1 MSTAI
6 HYIKMGGGLD
16 NTSSPVQ
23 SKDGRLVACENF
35 EEVFGL
41 QGYRRIYGYERYDGQ
56 IQPSEATYYS
66 FTFDTGVSEIVAGDL
81 LDASASLGGYATVVS
96 VTLTSGTW
104 AGGDAAG
111 TLVVY
116 ALQVAFADGSVMKV
130 GGVTKATASSASVL
144 GVFTDP
150 EYSTRQ
156 ALTIAAARAAIDP
169 VPGSGPI
176 LGAALFDGR
185 VFAARNA
192 ADGLTAALYASFDTG
207 WGAVRSGLIPG
218 GNWKM
223 QAANFTGTTST
234 MALYGVDGRNNPFY
248 VAPNGSSYTYTK
260 ITGVWE
266 SNATSTT
273 SATIGSGAFSFVVVE
288 ADRNYT
294 VGEEVMIYDAAT
306 TANSMRALVTAWT
319 PGTKTLDV
327 LAVTYTGSGTK
338 TAWDIGR
345 VPYSST
351 GIYTDKPYL
360 LAAHKNH
367 LFLAY
372 PYGQLQTSDLG
383 EPTTYTTT
391 AALFGT
397 GEEMTNLLTLKSDN
411 LAVYCENSIHII
423 SGTSQLDWQKDVY
436 SATGGAIADT
446 AVEVAG
452 VAVHLDHPGIKSLQ
466 ATQAYGNYE
475 TSTFSG
481 DVSITL
487 NALRPT
493 LIGAIGNRTSQQY
506 RLYSSTGDVLVGT
519 VMTPA
524 AAITQKDVSFT
535 PSKYLHGIS
544 CVASGEL
551 SDGSEIV
558 LFGTTDGYVMREG
571 VGTSFDGE
579 PIISS
584 LKLPFFSYKTP
595 SRKKRFRKIA
605 VEVLTDEALTVM
617 FKQHFDNL
625 DGNYPTSENL
635 LAPTVAANG
644 FWDVAA
650 WDLFTWTSN
659 SSQGQSEVNVMG
671 IGRNMALLF
680 WHESATDSPFTLQ
693 GAVVHYSLLGTVR

>member
-1 MSTAI
+1 MSTSI
-6 HYIKMGGGLD
+6 HYIRMGGGLD

-23 SKDGRLVACENF
+23 SKDGRLVACQNF

-56 IQPSEATYYS
+56 VQPSAATYYS
-66 FTFDTGVSEIVAGDL
+66 FTFDAGVSEITAGQVLTGDL
-81 LDASASLGGYATVVS
+81 GVNGYATVVS
-96 VTLTSGTW
+96 VTLTSGSW

-116 ALQVAFADGSVMKV
+116 DQDAAFTDNAVLKV
-130 GGVTKATASSASVL
+130 GAVVKATASSASLL

-150 EYSTRQ
+150 EYSTRK

-169 VPGSGPI
+169 VPGSGAI
-176 LGAALFDGR
+176 LGAALFNGA

-192 ADGLTAALYASFDTG
+192 ADGLTAALYVSSVNG
-207 WGAVRSGLIPG
+207 WVLVKSGLIPG
-218 GNWKM
+218 GDWKM
-223 QAANFTGTTST
+223 QVANFSGSSTT
-234 MALYGVDGRNNPFY
+234 MKLYGVDGRNNPFY
-248 VAPNGSSYTYTK
+248 VSPSGTGYTYIK
-260 ITGVWE
+260 ITGIWE
-266 SNATSTT
+266 SNATSIT
-273 SATIGSGAFSFVVVE
+273 SNTIGTGIKTFVVIE
-288 ADRNYT
+288 ANRNYT
-294 VGEEVMIYDAAT
+294 VGEGLVIYDAAT
-306 TANSMRALVTAWT
+306 AANSMTGFVTAWT
-319 PGTKTLDV
+319 PGTKTLEV
-327 LAVTYTGSGTK
+327 LIGSHTGSGTK

-345 VPYSST
+345 EPYSDA

-397 GEEMTNLLTLKSDN
+397 GEEMTNLMTLKSDN

-524 AAITQKDVSFT
+524 AAIAQKDVSFT
-535 PSKYLHGIS
+535 TSKYLHGIS

-584 LKLPFFSYKTP
+584 LKLPFYSYKTP

-605 VEVLTDEALTVM
+605 VEVLTDESLTVM

-644 FWDVAA
+644 FWDIAA

-659 SSQGQSEVNVMG
+659 SAQGQSEVNVMG

-680 WHESATDSPFTLQ
+680 WHESATDLPFTLQ
-693 GAVVHYSLLGTVR
+693 GAIVHFTLLGTVR